1 MADVTWTPEEIQIAG
16 EQSVLEGIEKISI
29 PADAVEAQDISQRT
43 ERTIDITSYLPEGT
57 RLVDESG
64 NNVLVTIRVEKDGTK
79 SFDLPV
85 GSITV
90 NNLDE
95 NLTLNYGEG
104 EDLEIH
110 VRGPQEVLDGL
121 DISEI
126 KASIDL
132 KDYKKAGEYELG
144 VDIPLPDGCSL
155 ESQIKIK
162 ITLEEKE

>member
-1 MADVTWTPEEIQIAG
+1 M
-16 EQSVLEGIEKISI
+16 EGIEKISI

-132 KDYKKAGEYELG
+132 KDYKPGEYEVEVQVEGTDSRVQYLSKTKK
-144 VDIPLPDGCSL
+144 V
-155 ESQIKIK
+155 KIR
-162 ITLEEKE
+162 IVEK

>member
-1 MADVTWTPEEIQIAG
+1 M
-16 EQSVLEGIEKISI
+16 
-29 PADAVEAQDISQRT
+29 
-43 ERTIDITSYLPEGT
+43 
-57 RLVDESG
+57 
-64 NNVLVTIRVEKDGTK
+64 
-79 SFDLPV
+79 
-85 GSITV
+85 